1 MLYNYLKV
9 ALRALRKRQAFTFIN
24 MAGLAFGIA
33 AFLLILQYVAFE
45 WNTNR
50 FHRNGDRIYRV
61 VVEEKDQKAL
71 VTAPAIAATLKQY
84 LPDIASYTRVAPNI
98 GNGTITYLDD
108 NGAKGNNAAKAKPVS
123 LRENR
128 VLYVDD
134 NFLDVFTFPVV
145 KGRPSLPGP
154 QTMALSESQSRKY
167 FGDRNP
173 LGKVLVLNNRFGS
186 TPYTVT
192 AVFKD
197 VPANSDLQF
206 DVLLS
211 LQTLAIEANRNG
223 NPWADPNGW
232 DGSITIAFLTLK
244 EGADA
249 ARNAAQA
256 TMLAARRR
264 PGDDV
269 KIWFQPLSE
278 IHLAPSLG
286 YHLPTTGQLE
296 LVLLLTAVSVLV
308 LTIAW
313 VNYVNLATAHAL
325 DRARE
330 VGIRKVVGA
339 GRGQLVTQYLL
350 ESLLLNA
357 AGLGL
362 ALLLVNLLQPGFNAV
377 IGKPLSLGALD
388 QGWFLAG
395 GLLFVVLGTL
405 VSGGYVAVVLSAFQP
420 IVVLKGTFK
429 RSAGGALLRKG
440 LVVFQFSVSI
450 LFIVGTF
457 VLYRQ
462 LGYMRDQQR
471 LGMNLDQL
479 LVISGPSLDSPE
491 GNQQKQTFQ
500 QELSRLSFVEAIAI
514 SGNVPGNG
522 HNFNAN
528 GFTSAQAA
536 PGTEKESFSIL
547 MINDQYLNVYGIK
560 LLAGTNFTPA
570 MSENGW
576 EQGKMMV
583 NESAARL
590 LGYATPAQ
598 AVGKTVKWGK
608 DYEIVGV
615 VQDYHHASM
624 RDPIAPTLF
633 LPDGR
638 GNVTLKMSAEGMP
651 GKLAR
656 IGALHRRHFPADP
669 FEYFF
674 ADENYDKQYQ
684 AEKKLGQLFTASSVL
699 AVCIACLGLFGL
711 AAYMATQRA
720 KEIGIRKVMG
730 ASTFSLVRL
739 LSADFLKLVVIAF
752 VVAVPVAWYAVRQG
766 LQHFAYQIPFPWWIV
781 GLTGLLAF
789 GIALATVS
797 FQSIK
802 LALTNPSASL
812 RSE

>member
-1 MLYNYLKV
+1 MFLNYLKV
-9 ALRALRKRQAFTFIN
+9 ALRALQKRKAFTFIN

-50 FHRNGDRIYRV
+50 FHRNGDNIYRV
-61 VVEEKDQKAL
+61 VVEEKEQKAF
-71 VTAPAIAATLKQY
+71 VTAPAIAATLKEN
-84 LPDIASYTRVAPNI
+84 LPDIASYTRVAPGI
-98 GNGTITYLDD
+98 GNGTITYF
-108 NGAKGNNAAKAKPVS
+108 NNEGAAGKPVS
-123 LRENR
+123 LRENN
-128 VLYVDD
+128 VLYVDG

-145 KGRPSLPGP
+145 QGRPSLAEP
-154 QTMALSESQSRKY
+154 QTMALSESQARKC
-167 FGDRNP
+167 FRGQNP

-186 TPYTVT
+186 TPYTVM

-206 DVLLS
+206 DILVS

-223 NPWADPNGW
+223 NGWADPNGW
-232 DGSITIAFLTLK
+232 DGSITTTFLTLND
-244 EGADA
+244 GAEA
-249 ARNAAQA
+249 ARTAAQA
-256 TMLAARRR
+256 TMLAARLR
-264 PGDDV
+264 PGDKI
-269 KIWFQPLSE
+269 KIWFQPLLE
-278 IHLAPSLG
+278 MHLAPSLG
-286 YHLPTTGQLE
+286 YHLPTAGQLE

-313 VNYVNLATAHAL
+313 VNYVNLSTALAL

-339 GRGQLVTQYLL
+339 SRGQLVTQYLL

-362 ALLLVNLLQPGFNAV
+362 ALLLVDLLQPGFNAV
-377 IGKPLSLGALD
+377 IGKPLSLRVLD

-395 GLLFVVLGTL
+395 GLLFVGLGTL

-420 IVVLKGTFK
+420 IRVLKGTFT

-491 GNQQKQTFQ
+491 RNQKQQTFQ
-500 QELSRLSFVEAIAI
+500 QELGRLPFIEAIAV

-522 HNFNAN
+522 HNFHAN
-528 GFTSAQAA
+528 GITGPKAA
-536 PGTEKESFSIL
+536 PGTEKESFAML
-547 MINDQYLNVYGIK
+547 MVNDQYLDVYGIR
-560 LLAGTNFTPA
+560 LLSGTNFTPA
-570 MSENGW
+570 MCEKAW
-576 EQGKMMV
+576 DQGRLMV

-590 LGYATPAQ
+590 LGYATPAE
-598 AVGKTVKWGK
+598 AAGKTVKWGK

-633 LPDGR
+633 LPDGK
-638 GNVTLKMSAEGMP
+638 GNVTLKVATEGMP

-656 IGALHRRHFPADP
+656 IRALYRRHFPADP

-674 ADENYDKQYQ
+674 ADENYDKQYE
-684 AEKKLGQLFTASSVL
+684 AEQKLGQLFTVSSVL

-711 AAYMATQRA
+711 AAYTATQRT

-752 VVAVPVAWYAVRQG
+752 VVAVPLAWYAVRQG
-766 LQHFAYQIPFPWWIV
+766 LQHFAYQIPFPWWIL

-802 LALTNPSASL
+802 LALTNPASSL